1 MKHLVAVLTLGV
13 MGACANY
20 ASFQEADTIPVGT
33 SKLGVG
39 ATGTTYKTRAD
50 DDSIDRVTLPA
61 VNIWYRRGLT
71 EVLEAH
77 AAVWIPF
84 GGSAGFKYQV
94 TGNRQMAGLSFS
106 LGLDVGFLQIT
117 STNASDEESRVS
129 LLDTYIPLYIGF
141 RTGPG
146 FAVYGSPKLILRTV
160 VGEETALTQLAGA
173 TAGIAVGADTTF
185 HLEGTFMYD
194 IDVEAPA
201 AQVGIGV
208 AF

>member
-1 MKHLVAVLTLGV
+1 MKPLVAILTLGA

-20 ASFQEADTIPVGT
+20 ASFQDADTLPAGT
-33 SKLGVG
+33 SKVGVG
-39 ATGTTYKTRAD
+39 VTGTTYKTRAD
-50 DDSIDRVTLPA
+50 DDTIDSITLPA

-71 EVLEAH
+71 EPLEAH
-77 AAVWIPF
+77 AHVWIPF
-84 GGSAGFKYQV
+84 GASAGFKYQV

-117 STNASDEESRVS
+117 SENASEETSRVS
-129 LLDTYIPLYIGF
+129 LLDTYIPLYIGY

-160 VGEETALTQLAGA
+160 VGEETTLTQLAGG
-173 TAGIAVGADTTF
+173 TAGIAIGADTTF
-185 HLEGTFMYD
+185 HLEGTLMYD

-201 AQVGIGV
+201 AQIGVGV

>member
-1 MKHLVAVLTLGV
+1 MKHLVAILTLGV

-20 ASFQEADTIPVGT
+20 ASFQEADTLPAGT
-33 SKLGVG
+33 SKVGVG

-50 DDSIDRVTLPA
+50 DDSIDSVTLPA

-71 EVLEAH
+71 EPLEAH
-77 AAVWIPF
+77 AQVWIPF
-84 GGSAGFKYQV
+84 GASAGFKYQV

-117 STNASDEESRVS
+117 SENAGGEESRVS
-129 LLDTYIPLYIGF
+129 LLDTYIPLYIGY

-146 FAVYGSPKLILRTV
+146 FAVYGSPKLILRTA
-160 VGEETALTQLAGA
+160 VGEETTLTQLAGG

-185 HLEGTFMYD
+185 HLEGTLMYD

-201 AQVGIGV
+201 AQIGVGV